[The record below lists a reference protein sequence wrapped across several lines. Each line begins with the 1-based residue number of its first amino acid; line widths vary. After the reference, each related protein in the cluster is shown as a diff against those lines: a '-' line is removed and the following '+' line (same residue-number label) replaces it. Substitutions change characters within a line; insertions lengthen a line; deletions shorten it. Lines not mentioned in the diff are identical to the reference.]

1 MGFLVK
7 FLHRKKEPVPM
18 ELQIKTISVGLLET
32 NCYLVYREGD
42 DRCVLIDPGADAGA
56 ILRGVGTMHVDAI
69 LLTHAHFDHI
79 GAVSKVM
86 QDGTE
91 LCVHPLDEPLMSNPY
106 LNASW
111 MIHQEVTAPAPTRLV
126 KDGDVVEAAGLS
138 FRVMHTPGHTPGG
151 VTYLCEDAMFTGDTM
166 FRAGYGRTDL
176 PGGDD
181 EALKQSVMRL
191 MPLAKTH
198 RVFPGHE
205 G

>member
-18 ELQIKTISVGLLET
+18 EMQIQTMSVGLLEV
-32 NCYLVYREGD
+32 NCYLVYRAGSSA
-42 DRCVLIDPGADAGA
+42 CVLIDPGADAGT
-56 ILRGVGTMHVDAI
+56 ILRAVGTMHVDAI

-86 QDGTE
+86 QDGTQ
-91 LCVHPLDEPLMSNPY
+91 LCVHPLDAPLLTNPY

-111 MIHQEVTAPAPTRLV
+111 LINQQVTAPAPTRLV
-126 KDGDVVEAAGLS
+126 KEGDVVEAAGLT
-138 FRVMHTPGHTPGG
+138 FQVMHTPGHTPGG
-151 VTYLCEDAMFTGDTM
+151 VTYLCQDALFTGDTM

-176 PGGDD
+176 PGGDH
-181 EALKQSVMRL
+181 EALKASVMRL
-191 MPLAKTH
+191 MPLVKTH
-198 RVFPGHE
+198 RLFPGHE